1 MHSKSSAKN
10 KLTQTPSGRWLSRT
24 KKMVWIR
31 VFREFAMKSLLWM
44 APLNGK
50 CSKYS
55 WIFVWNLN
63 LFLFVWND
71 SLKSKK
77 KVEGNFLFATKFP
90 NGRSMK
96 RSEYNVSD
104 VRLLFPAERFT
115 HIFRTGIWH
124 INNVGLSH
132 SQTSILKCHRR
143 YCVTMYLYWNVCS
156 FYVYIVKPM
165 CAFHVNKAVMCW
177 NKNSEDWEKTK
188 LVWLKLPQRTERS
201 CELNRINVV
210 LCYFWLFFFSCIL
223 TDLHWKSIPFRK
235 KSIVCFK
242 EFAVVSISVRNC
254 VNFHVMF
261 CVCPFWALILWHWFK
276 LE

>member
-1 MHSKSSAKN
+1 MESAQN
-10 KLTQTPSGRWLSRT
+10 IDEISFE
-24 KKMVWIR
+24 I
-31 VFREFAMKSLLWM
+31 
-44 APLNGK
+44 
-50 CSKYS
+50 
-55 WIFVWNLN
+55 WIFFYLFEMIRWNL
-63 LFLFVWND
+63 
-71 SLKSKK
+71 KK

-201 CELNRINVV
+201 CELNQRGAVLFLVV
-210 LCYFWLFFFSCIL
+210 LFF
-223 TDLHWKSIPFRK
+223 LHFDRFTLKIYT
-235 KSIVCFK
+235 V
-242 EFAVVSISVRNC
+242 
-254 VNFHVMF
+254 
-261 CVCPFWALILWHWFK
+261 
-276 LE
+276 